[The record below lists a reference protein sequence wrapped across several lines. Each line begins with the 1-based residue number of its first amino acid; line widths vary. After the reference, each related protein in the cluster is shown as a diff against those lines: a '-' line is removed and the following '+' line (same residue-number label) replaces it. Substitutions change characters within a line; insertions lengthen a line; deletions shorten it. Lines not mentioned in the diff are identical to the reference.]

1 MSQTYLVNDIYA
13 SVQGEGAMT
22 GVPMALLRLHGC
34 PVGCPFCDTKE
45 TWLVRD
51 EDERARIADALG
63 ANSLYAVMSATQISE
78 YIATKYGRHNPEE
91 RTHII
96 TRQSGPLWV
105 LITGGE
111 PGLQPL
117 GELVH
122 VLHAAGYQA
131 AVETSGTADGVL
143 EAGLDWVCVSPKM
156 GMPGGRLVL
165 PEVVAIADELKM
177 VIGKESDFARLEQLL
192 AASSLKPGA
201 VISLQP
207 VSQSPAATRLCMDKA
222 LQTGWRLSVQVH
234 KYLNIK

>member
-1 MSQTYLVNDIYA
+1 
-13 SVQGEGAMT
+13 MT

-51 EDERARIADALG
+51 EDERTTLAAALG
-63 ANSLYAVMSATQISE
+63 ANSLFAVMSATQISE
-78 YIATKYGRHNPEE
+78 YIAITYGRHNPQE
-91 RTHII
+91 HNHA
-96 TRQSGPLWV
+96 TRQSGPQWV

-117 GELVH
+117 AELVDT
-122 VLHAAGYQA
+122 LHAAGYQV

-143 EAGLDWVCVSPKM
+143 VAGLDWVCVSPKM

-165 PEVVAIADELKM
+165 PQVVAIADEIKM
-177 VIGKESDFARLEQLL
+177 VIGKESDFEKLEQLL
-192 AASSLKPGA
+192 ATSQLKPGV

-207 VSQSPAATRLCMDKA
+207 ISQSPSATRLCMDKA